1 MLNLTRK
8 RMYGHS
14 HLGWDGV
21 QGGNPLAG
29 GTVPTP
35 LSIFNILIVL
45 EADVLRAI
53 QEVEDSNNE
62 KQA

>member
-1 MLNLTRK
+1 
-8 RMYGHS
+8 MYGHS